1 MTLTRRQFWLL
12 VLLTLTWGLSWPAM
26 KVGVS
31 GWPAAPQPYPPLA
44 FRALSMLLG
53 LPVLAAVLLALKVPL
68 ALPRAHWLGMARL
81 AVPNMI
87 VWQAIVIVSMQS
99 LSSGRAAILG
109 YTMPIFAAM
118 WGVLVF
124 GERFTLRQLFGVAA
138 AGLGIVLLLANE
150 FGKFGGAPLAAMAM
164 VVAACIWA
172 WGTHQLRRSTMP
184 VPLLTVVFW
193 MMALTTVV
201 MGVVSAL
208 FERSAWAV
216 PPAHVAWSIAYNAIA
231 VFGFAQAA
239 WFYLA
244 RHLPPVAS
252 SISITLIP
260 VLGTFSGA
268 LLLGERL
275 HWQDFAAM
283 GLMVT
288 AIASVLLKPGG
299 TGR

>member
-1 MTLTRRQFWLL
+1 MTLTRRQLWLL
-12 VLLTLTWGLSWPAM
+12 VLLTLVWGLSWPAM

-53 LPVLAAVLLALKVPL
+53 LPILAAVMLALKVPL
-68 ALPRAHWLGMARL
+68 TLPRAQWLGVVRL

-87 VWQAIVIVSMQS
+87 LWQAIVIVSMQS

-109 YTMPIFAAM
+109 YTMPIFAAL

-138 AGLGIVLLLANE
+138 AAAGILLLLANE
-150 FGKFGGAPLAAMAM
+150 VGKLGGAPMAATAM
-164 VVAACIWA
+164 LLAACIWA
-172 WGTHQLRRSTMP
+172 WGTHQMRRSTLP
-184 VPLLTVVFW
+184 LPLLTLVFW
-193 MMALTTVV
+193 MMVLTTVV
-201 MGVVSAL
+201 MGAVSL
-208 FERSAWAV
+208 FVERAAWAA
-216 PPAHVAWSIAYNAIA
+216 PPPHVVWSIAYNAIA
-231 VFGFAQAA
+231 VFGFAQGA

-252 SISITLIP
+252 SISIMMIP

-268 LLLGERL
+268 LLLGEQL

-288 AIASVLLKPGG
+288 AIAAVLLRPGG